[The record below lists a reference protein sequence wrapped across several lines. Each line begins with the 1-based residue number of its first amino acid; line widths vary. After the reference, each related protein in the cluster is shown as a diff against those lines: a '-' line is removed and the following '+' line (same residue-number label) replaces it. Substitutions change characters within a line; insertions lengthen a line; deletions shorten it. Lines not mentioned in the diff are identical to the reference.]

1 MLNAMPHS
9 GIIAPTIDRSRHTV
23 LVVDDNPATRY
34 STARVI
40 RAAGFL
46 TEEADSGGAALALAG
61 TGIAAVV
68 LDVHLPDMSGFDVCR
83 ALRGDP
89 RTTFM
94 PIVHL
99 SAAYVQS
106 EHRVA
111 GLNAGADAY
120 MVHPV
125 EPPLLIATLQA
136 LIRARLAEDKLR
148 SSQNR
153 FRAIYDQAPVA
164 MMLIDERGVFTDVN
178 PAAAALLQRPA
189 ESLIGT
195 PVAALAAPVWREFV
209 QERTCAPTAS
219 AWHGELPL
227 LRGDGH
233 QLPLDWSMSEPVEPG
248 VRIGIA
254 KDLTERIELERR
266 REEVLE
272 REQAARVLAE
282 RHSRTKDDFVAVL
295 SHELRTPLTLITGW
309 AHMLKRPG
317 VTPDTLA
324 RGISA
329 IERGVQAQSR
339 IISDI
344 LDVSRLA
351 SGKLRLHREWAD
363 PVELALISLDA
374 VRETADAKKIAIVL
388 DRHNAGTPAWLDA
401 TRFQQIIW
409 NLVTN
414 SIKFSEAGST
424 VRIALQREGDELT
437 VVVQDEGMGIAPEF
451 LPHLFGRFTQSGPP
465 NNRTHGGLGLGLS
478 IVKHLVEL
486 HGGQIQ
492 AESAGPGQ
500 GSTMRARLL
509 VAPDE
514 HSHTT
519 DASAASDSALLD
531 DGSQRRLQDKDI
543 LVVEDNAD
551 TSEML
556 GIVLSDQGARV
567 RSVENYDAALQELDR
582 QWPDLLVSDIG
593 LPGKDGYQLIAAIR
607 EREAAAG
614 RPDRLRAVALTAF
627 ARPQDR
633 ERALAAGFDAHLGKP
648 LQPHLLLQLLV

>member
-1 MLNAMPHS
+1 MPPS
-9 GIIAPTIDRSRHTV
+9 GIIAPTIDRGRHTV

-34 STARVI
+34 STTRVI

-46 TEEADSGGAALALAG
+46 TEEADSGGSAISMAG
-61 TGIAAVV
+61 GGVAAVV

-83 ALRGDP
+83 ALRGNP
-89 RTTFM
+89 RTSLI
-94 PIVHL
+94 PVVHL

-136 LIRARLAEDKLR
+136 LIRARMAEDRLR
-148 SSQNR
+148 SSQTR
-153 FRAIYDQAPVA
+153 FSVIYDQAPVA
-164 MMLIDERGVFTDVN
+164 MMLIDERGHFSDVN
-178 PAAAALLQRPA
+178 PAACALLQRPRTA
-189 ESLIGT
+189 LVGVEVASLAS
-195 PVAALAAPVWREFV
+195 PAWQQFVREHT
-209 QERTCAPTAS
+209 EAPTAA

-227 LRGDGH
+227 LRADG
-233 QLPLDWSMSEPVEPG
+233 QELLLDWSMSDAVEPG
-248 VRIGIA
+248 MRIGIA
-254 KDLTERIELERR
+254 RDLSERIEFERR

-317 VTPDTLA
+317 VTPDMLA

-374 VRETADAKKIAIVL
+374 VRETADAKKVDIVL
-388 DRHNAGTPAWLDA
+388 ERHNASTPAWLDA

-424 VRIALQREGDELT
+424 VRIALSREGDDLQ

-465 NNRTHGGLGLGLS
+465 NNRVHGGLGLGLS
-478 IVKHLVEL
+478 IVKHLIEL
-486 HGGQIQ
+486 HGGAIQ
-492 AESAGPGQ
+492 AESAGLGQ
-500 GSTMRARLL
+500 GTTMRAHLL

-514 HSHTT
+514 LAGTGADGHGP
-519 DASAASDSALLD
+519 DGAPID
-531 DGSQRRLQDKDI
+531 DGSVPRLQDKDI
-543 LVVEDNAD
+543 LVVEDNVD

-556 GIVLSDQGARV
+556 NIILTDQGARV
-567 RSVENYDAALQELDR
+567 RSVDNYDDALREIDR
-582 QWPDLLVSDIG
+582 RWPDLLVSDIG

-607 EREAAAG
+607 QREEAAG
-614 RPDRLRAVALTAF
+614 RAQRLHSVALTAF

-648 LQPHLLLQLLV
+648 LQPHRLLQLLV

>member
-1 MLNAMPHS
+1 MPLS
-9 GIIAPTIDRSRHTV
+9 GIIAPTIDRGRHTV

-46 TEEADSGGAALALAG
+46 TEEADSGGAAITMAQG
-61 TGIAAVV
+61 GVAAVV

-83 ALRGDP
+83 ALRGNP
-89 RTTFM
+89 RTSLI
-94 PIVHL
+94 PVVHL

-136 LIRARLAEDKLR
+136 LIRARMAEDRLR
-148 SSQNR
+148 SSQTR
-153 FRAIYDQAPVA
+153 FSVIYDQAPVA
-164 MMLIDERGVFTDVN
+164 MMLIDESGHFTDVN
-178 PAAAALLQRPA
+178 PAACTLLQRPRTA
-189 ESLIGT
+189 LVGQA
-195 PVAALAAPVWREFV
+195 VASLAAPAWREFV
-209 QERTCAPTAS
+209 RERTAAPTAT

-227 LRGDGH
+227 LRADG
-233 QLPLDWSMSEPVEPG
+233 QELLLDWSMSDAVEPG

-254 KDLTERIELERR
+254 RDLSERIEFERR

-317 VTPDTLA
+317 VTPDMLA

-374 VRETADAKKIAIVL
+374 VRETADAKKVDIVL
-388 DRHNAGTPAWLDA
+388 ERHNASTPAWLDA
-401 TRFQQIIW
+401 TRFQQIVW

-424 VRIALQREGDELT
+424 VRLSLSRDGDELHM
-437 VVVQDEGMGIAPEF
+437 VVQDEGMGIAPEF

-465 NNRTHGGLGLGLS
+465 NNRLHGGLGLGLS
-478 IVKHLVEL
+478 IVRHLVEL
-486 HGGQIQ
+486 HGGAIQ
-492 AESAGPGQ
+492 AESPGL
-500 GSTMRARLL
+500 GHGTTMRAHLL

-514 HSHTT
+514 Q
-519 DASAASDSALLD
+519 AAGADTQGAEAGLVD
-531 DGSQRRLQDKDI
+531 DGNGLRLQDKDI
-543 LVVEDNAD
+543 LVVEDNVD

-556 GIVLSDQGARV
+556 NIVLTDQGARV
-567 RSVENYDAALQELDR
+567 RSVDNYDDALREVDR
-582 QWPDLLVSDIG
+582 RWPDLLVSDIG
-593 LPGKDGYQLIAAIR
+593 LPGKDGYQLIAALR

-614 RPDRLRAVALTAF
+614 RTTRLRSVALTAF

-648 LQPHLLLQLLV
+648 LQPHRLLQLLV